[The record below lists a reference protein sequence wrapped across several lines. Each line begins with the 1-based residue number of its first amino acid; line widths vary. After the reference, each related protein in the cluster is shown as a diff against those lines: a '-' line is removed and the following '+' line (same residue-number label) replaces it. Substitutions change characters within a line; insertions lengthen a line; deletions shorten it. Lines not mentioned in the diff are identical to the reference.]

1 VNSDPIIIFNIC
13 PKSIIML
20 KQRLRDGIRIIHE
33 QAVPLGKI
41 DDNNVKLQTTK
52 STDMS
57 SGK

>member
-1 VNSDPIIIFNIC
+1 
-13 PKSIIML
+13 ML